1 VSKPRKPAPKFSP
14 HKWVT
19 VEFAFSRIEAAV
31 GTLEIAVEV
40 INEGLRGGRLKSGEL
55 QSSPD
60 SEATWRTLDR
70 SDWAQR
76 RVRAMRP
83 IIFPGIIPGMTASP
97 PQRGERSMYIA
108 GPKFAGQVFICCAD
122 LDEYYP
128 TAAPPTMTAAP
139 QSDDTASSPQSTPAR
154 EKQKPG
160 QKALK
165 DWPNRLLAPEMVRVA
180 YETPDL
186 LRDRPELV
194 RHVRKFLKDETDWEP
209 SDNKSIH
216 RELDRLLSRII
227 M

>member
-1 VSKPRKPAPKFSP
+1 VSKAETTPLTAPREWAAR
-14 HKWVT
+14 
-19 VEFAFSRIEAAV
+19 EEAFDRIMTYARERNLA
-31 GTLEIAVEV
+31 GRQL
-40 INEGLRGGRLKSGEL
+40 NRDLRNGRLRSAVV

-60 SEATWRTLDR
+60 GKDTEKLLDP
-70 SDWAQR
+70 SDWEQWTVLVPSLRVDGWDPNVVAHLFVR
-76 RVRAMRP
+76 RV
-83 IIFPGIIPGMTASP
+83 
-97 PQRGERSMYIA
+97 
-108 GPKFAGQVFICCAD
+108 D
-122 LDEYYP
+122 LDTLYP
-128 TAAPPTMTAAP
+128 IPATATMTAAP
-139 QSDDTASSPQSTPAR
+139 QSDDTALSPQTTPAR

-194 RHVRKFLKDETDWEP
+194 RHVRKFLMDETGWEP

>member
-1 VSKPRKPAPKFSP
+1 MRKLEKTPPTFSP
-14 HKWVT
+14 AEWERLT
-19 VEFAFSRIEAAV
+19 PAFLQIMASV
-31 GTLEIAVEV
+31 GPRDLAQS
-40 INEGLRGGRLKSGEL
+40 LFKRDLLSGQL
-55 QSSPD
+55 GSMKISPD
-60 SEATWRTLDR
+60 GTMTLLNR
-70 SDWAQR
+70 SDWQQLTLQVPLRPQEGVGVQPYVDGYVYVR
-76 RVRAMRP
+76 R
-83 IIFPGIIPGMTASP
+83 
-97 PQRGERSMYIA
+97 
-108 GPKFAGQVFICCAD
+108 AD
-122 LDEYYP
+122 LDKHYSITP
-128 TAAPPTMTAAP
+128 TPAAQ
-139 QSDDTASSPQSTPAR
+139 QSDDTESSPPTTPAP

-194 RHVRKFLKDETDWEP
+194 RHVRKFLKDETGWEP